1 MGTEGEWPAGSIQN
15 RIDDIEPRPPKNAG
29 GIEEWPLP
37 HSRLPKVR
45 TMGKNPSARGARRR
59 TIIAAGSLAIAGT
72 LALAGCSSSGESATG
87 DAGLTFMNQSR
98 GQEAALTQLAQQYTK
113 KTGVKV
119 TVETPGPADYLPKLQ
134 AKAQSRS
141 MPDIYSSFDAS
152 QMAPFYKAGWAMDL
166 SAELNAGWSKNFS
179 PAVLK
184 MSTFKEGNNLGV
196 KPGVYSVHWET
207 QTYGFLVNPALTGMS
222 SKNPPAT
229 TAAFIDALAAK
240 KAKFSI
246 AASQTPNIIQA
257 LASNWLTDA
266 DIEATLNGKSSW
278 KQDGWRNAFQFLV
291 DLKKAGVL
299 ANDSI
304 PGGQGDHPNVES
316 SFFTKSMGAIFD
328 AAPGVSVGLRTNP
341 EFEDYFSMGLPK
353 APGSVHDPRSPG
365 IPGKGAVINPRGG
378 HAKEA
383 LAFVKWLTEPEQQAV
398 FAKTARI
405 LPSNPELLADADIP
419 SQLEGFAAGVKDM
432 QVMSTTFT
440 PDVIT
445 AIRAESQRLVLGET
459 TVDDVL
465 TTIQAAQ
472 DRTS

>member
-1 MGTEGEWPAGSIQN
+1 MGTHLS
-15 RIDDIEPRPPKNAG
+15 
-29 GIEEWPLP
+29 
-37 HSRLPKVR
+37 VR
-45 TMGKNPSARGARRR
+45 ATAV
-59 TIIAAGSLAIAGT
+59 AASLA
-72 LALAGCSSSGESATG
+72 LALAGCSSAGESTG
-87 DAGLTFMNQSR
+87 GPVELTFMNQSR
-98 GQEAALTQLAQQYTK
+98 GQEAALTQLARQYTG

-119 TVETPGPADYLPKLQ
+119 TIESPGPADYLPKLQ

-141 MPDIYSSFDAS
+141 MPDVYSSFDAT

-166 SAELNAGWSKNFS
+166 SAELNAGWSRNFS

-184 MSTFKEGNNLGV
+184 MSTFQAGNNLGV

-222 SKNPPAT
+222 ADKPPAT
-229 TAAFIDALAAK
+229 TKEFVDALAAK
-240 KAKFSI
+240 KATFSV

-266 DIEATLNGKSSW
+266 EIEATLNGKASW
-278 KQDGWRNAFQFLV
+278 KQDGWRNAFQFLL
-291 DLKKAGVL
+291 DLKQAGVL

-304 PGGQGDHPNVES
+304 PGGQDDHPNVES
-316 SFFTKSMGAIFD
+316 AFFTKATGAIFD

-341 EFEDYFSMGLPK
+341 EFEDYFSTGVPK
-353 APGSVHDPRSPG
+353 APGAVHDPRSPG
-365 IPGKGAVINPRGG
+365 LPGKGAVINPRGE
-378 HAKEA
+378 HPKEA
-383 LAFVKWLTEPEQQAV
+383 LAFVKWLTEPAQQAV

-405 LPSNPELLADADIP
+405 LPSNPELLAGTDIP
-419 SQLEGFAAGVKDM
+419 GQLKGFAAGVKSM

-440 PDVIT
+440 PDVNT

-459 TVDDVL
+459 TVDEAL
-465 TTIQAAQ
+465 ATIQAAQ

>member
-1 MGTEGEWPAGSIQN
+1 MGTN
-15 RIDDIEPRPPKNAG
+15 
-29 GIEEWPLP
+29 L
-37 HSRLPKVR
+37 
-45 TMGKNPSARGARRR
+45 SARGARRR
-59 TIIAAGSLAIAGT
+59 TIIAAGSLAIVGAF
-72 LALAGCSSSGESATG
+72 ALAGCSSSEESATG
-87 DAGLTFMNQSR
+87 DVGLTFMNQSR
-98 GQEAALTQLAQQYTK
+98 GQEAALTGLAEQYTK
-113 KTGVKV
+113 KTGVKI
-119 TVETPGPADYLPKLQ
+119 TIDSPGPADYLPKLQ

-141 MPDIYSSFDAS
+141 MPDIYSSFEAT

-166 SAELNAGWSKNFS
+166 SSELNAGWNKNFS

-184 MSTFKEGNNLGV
+184 MSTFEEGNNLGV

-207 QTYGFLVNPALTGMS
+207 QTYGFLINPALTGMS
-222 SKNPPAT
+222 AKKPPAT

-240 KAKFSI
+240 GAKFSI

-266 DIEATLNGKSSW
+266 EIAATLNGKSSW

-299 ANDSI
+299 ANNSI
-304 PGGQGDHPNVES
+304 PGGQDDHPNVES

-341 EFEDYFSMGLPK
+341 EFEDYFSTGLPK
-353 APGSVHDPRSPG
+353 APGSVHEPRSPG
-365 IPGKGAVINPRGG
+365 IPGKGAVINPRGK
-378 HAKEA
+378 HPKEA

-398 FAKTARI
+398 FAKDARI
-405 LPSNPELLADADIP
+405 LPSNPELLAGTDIP
-419 SQLEGFAAGVKDM
+419 DQLVGFAAGVKDM

-440 PDVIT
+440 PDVNT
-445 AIRAESQRLVLGET
+445 AIRAESQRLVLGEA
-459 TVDDVL
+459 TVDEVL
-465 TTIQAAQ
+465 ANIQAAQ

>member
-1 MGTEGEWPAGSIQN
+1 MGT
-15 RIDDIEPRPPKNAG
+15 
-29 GIEEWPLP
+29 
-37 HSRLPKVR
+37 
-45 TMGKNPSARGARRR
+45 TFTARGARRR
-59 TIIAAGSLAIAGT
+59 TIIATAGSLAIVGA
-72 LALAGCSSSGESATG
+72 LALAGCSSSGESTSTG
-87 DAGLTFMNQSR
+87 DAGLTFLNQSR
-98 GQEAALTQLAQQYTK
+98 GQEAALTQLAQQYTE
-113 KTGVKV
+113 KTGVKI
-119 TVETPGPADYLPKLQ
+119 TIDTPGPVDYLPKLQ

-179 PAVLK
+179 PAVLR
-184 MSTFKEGNNLGV
+184 MSTFREGNNLGV
-196 KPGVYSVHWET
+196 KPGIYSVHWET
-207 QTYGFLVNPALTGMS
+207 QTYGFLINPALTGMS
-222 SKNPPAT
+222 AEKPPAT
-229 TAAFIDALAAK
+229 TTEFIDALAAK

-246 AASQTPNIIQA
+246 AASQTPNIIQG

-266 DIEATLNGKSSW
+266 EIEATLNGKASW
-278 KQDGWRNAFQFLV
+278 KQDGWRNALQFLL

-299 ANDSI
+299 ADDSI
-304 PGGQGDHPNVES
+304 PGGQDDHPNVES

-328 AAPGVSVGLRTNP
+328 AAPGIAVGLRTNP
-341 EFEDYFSMGLPK
+341 EFDDYFSTGLPK

-365 IPGKGAVINPRGG
+365 IPGKGAVINPRGK
-378 HAKEA
+378 HPKEA
-383 LAFVKWLTEPEQQAV
+383 LAFVKWLTEPAQQAV

-405 LPSNPELLADADIP
+405 LPSNPELLAGTDIP
-419 SQLEGFAAGVKDM
+419 GQLAGFAAGVKTM

-459 TVDDVL
+459 TVDEAL